1 MMNSRKH
8 YLILL
13 IWCSILTSCCTVKKT
28 VPITNNQ
35 EIRTEIKEVL
45 RDTTIYVEI
54 EKEVVREVIKQPQ
67 DTISKLST
75 KYATSTAQLNNGVL
89 THTLLNK
96 QTEIP
101 TKIVYK
107 DIVHT
112 DSVYVYKEKPV
123 DVIVE
128 KPYIPK
134 FMWYVTIYA
143 ALISGIIIMKIRN
156 KFR

>member
-123 DVIVE
+123 DVIIE
-128 KPYIPK
+128 KTVTPQWC
-134 FMWYVTIYA
+134 WYSLIIN
-143 ALISGIIIMKIRN
+143 ALVIGVIIKKITG
-156 KFR
+156 

>member
-1 MMNSRKH
+1 MMNSRI
-8 YLILL
+8 YYVLLL

-45 RDTTIYVEI
+45 RDTIITIEI

-89 THTLLNK
+89 THTLQNK
-96 QTEIP
+96 QTDIP

-123 DVIVE
+123 DVITE
-128 KPYIPK
+128 KTVIPK
-134 FMWYVTIYA
+134 WCWYSLIIN
-143 ALISGIIIMKIRN
+143 ALVIGVILKRITG
-156 KFR
+156 

>member
-1 MMNSRKH
+1 MMNSRI
-8 YLILL
+8 YYVLLL

-45 RDTTIYVEI
+45 RDTIITIEI

-89 THTLLNK
+89 THTLQNK

-123 DVIVE
+123 DVITE
-128 KPYIPK
+128 KTVIPK
-134 FMWYVTIYA
+134 WCWYSLIIN
-143 ALISGIIIMKIRN
+143 ALVIGVILKRITG
-156 KFR
+156 